1 MPETAVILLAHGS
14 RDADWR
20 AAFERLAASLAESA
34 GGGRARVAY
43 LQFSPPTLLDA
54 VTSAA
59 EEGFRRISIL
69 PLFISAGGHVAR
81 DVPDQ
86 AAQARQH
93 RPDLKISILPRIGED
108 KRFIE
113 LVGRLVLEALAEDEV

>member
-1 MPETAVILLAHGS
+1 MPKTAVILLAHGS

-20 AAFERLAASLAESA
+20 ASFEGLAALLTESV
-34 GGGRARVAY
+34 GGGRVRAAY

-81 DVPDQ
+81 DVPQQ
-86 AAQARQH
+86 AAQAQQH
-93 RPDLKISILPRIGED
+93 WPDLEISILPRIGED
-108 KRFIE
+108 DRFIE
-113 LVGRLVLEALAEDEV
+113 LVGQLVLEALAEDEA